1 VVGGGGVV
9 VTGGAVV
16 DGGSVVVVGG
26 MMVVVVVVRGMVV
39 VVGGSVVVVRGMV
52 VVVGGSVV
60 VGRGAVVVG
69 DSVVVGRGMVVVGGG
84 AVVVGGRGVVVTV
97 GKVLGLIELVGTGS
111 GPPPAALT
119 GSPSS
124 TKVDARMPLTST
136 AVMMLSRFMSGVLG
150 AHGFRGSEPPTT
162 THEVVVS
169 FRGDRGFSDQ
179 CRCLPAARPREAR
192 SRSSTPC
199 QDDGRC
205 RLSHGQCR
213 K

>member
-84 AVVVGGRGVVVTV
+84 VVVVGGRGVVVTV

-150 AHGFRGSEPPTT
+150 ARGLAVRSHPPPRTRW
-162 THEVVVS
+162 S
-169 FRGDRGFSDQ
+169 FRFAETEDFRISADASLRHALGRLGRGRQ
-179 CRCLPAARPREAR
+179 RRVKTMAGA
-192 SRSSTPC
+192 
-199 QDDGRC
+199 G
-205 RLSHGQCR
+205 
-213 K
+213 